1 MQQDRVIDKV
11 KKLLRLSTSDNV
23 NEAAAAAARA
33 QSLMDEHRIDQAMID
48 VSDTGDDEPAEAD
61 EKVSDHDHEPVEVG
75 RAIATWKGQLLMAVC
90 GVNACKCYRGY
101 QPHDGRYVRN
111 LCIIGRPSDVAMVR
125 HLYAY
130 LAHEIERLCRKE
142 NRSYGRTWMNSFRLG
157 AVSEVSRR
165 LRLTAKSAQDE
176 KRKALAGNTKAL
188 AVLDRALV
196 RIEKRTTDVEK
207 WAKEH
212 MNLRSRSSGRSNR
225 DWSGYEAGK
234 EAGRSINLSPAQ
246 RRALGGG
253 K

>member
-1 MQQDRVIDKV
+1 MEQDRVIDKV

-33 QSLMDEHRIDQAMID
+33 QSLMDEHRIDQAMFD
-48 VSDTGDDEPAEAD
+48 VSDDGGEPAETD
-61 EKVSDHDHEPVEVG
+61 EDVVDHDQDPVEVG
-75 RAIATWKGQLLMAVC
+75 RAIASWKGQLLMAVC
-90 GVNACKCYRGY
+90 AVNACKCYRGY
-101 QPHDGRYVRN
+101 QAFEGRYVRN
-111 LCIIGRPSDVAMVR
+111 LCIIGRPSDVAMVK

-165 LRLTAKSAQDE
+165 LRLAAKNTQDE
-176 KRKALAGNTKAL
+176 RRKALEGNTKAL

-196 RIEKRTTDVEK
+196 RIEQRSADVEK
-207 WAKEH
+207 WAKEN
-212 MNLRSRSSGRSNR
+212 MNLRNRSSGRSNR

-234 EAGRSINLSPAQ
+234 EAGRSIDLSPAQ